1 MRINLVPK
9 PIPIPIPTPTPT
21 PTPIFRD
28 ILQKSKQMVSG
39 WEGKMYFVYLS
50 AYEQY
55 STGIEDVNRE
65 FVLRT
70 STELE
75 IPIIDI
81 HREVFDPHPDPL
93 SLFPLRMNGHYNAEG
108 YRLVS
113 EAISKKLKADGII
126 PLNSKN

>member
-1 MRINLVPK
+1 M
-9 PIPIPIPTPTPT
+9 
-21 PTPIFRD
+21 
-28 ILQKSKQMVSG
+28 QKAKQMVSG
-39 WEGKMYFVYLS
+39 WEGKMYFVYLP
-50 AYEQY
+50 AYKQY

-70 STELE
+70 ATELG

-81 HREVFDPHPDPL
+81 HREVFVPHTDPL
-93 SLFPLRMNGHYNAEG
+93 SLFPFRMPGHYNAEG

-113 EAISKKLKADGII
+113 ETISKKLKADGII